1 MKDCHCE
8 RMRRPLNGQLSA
20 TPITRTASSGIHNLC
35 ASLRKSIFVSLI
47 IGASLSEPHREVAVK
62 FALYKYMF
70 VCISY
75 VFRKYF

>member
-20 TPITRTASSGIHNLC
+20 TPITRTALEF

-47 IGASLSEPHREVAVK
+47 IGASLSEPHREVA
-62 FALYKYMF
+62 ALY
-70 VCISY
+70 I
-75 VFRKYF
+75 